1 MSDRKCIQGVWLIE
15 RGSGRNLV
23 SRAYAGIEIDMDLI
37 APFLSATHTFID
49 KASQE
54 SLQTVDT
61 EANRYIWE
69 ANDYLLFVMVVSKS
83 ARIGHMRFLLQ
94 YALNE
99 FSRKKVPKGET
110 LANVL
115 KDWHGAPGT
124 FKDFGQFVDEIVSQY
139 EETDDSLEAGKSM
152 DCLSVYSHLYR
163 SIMRVKTTTPV
174 RKKLGKRLRELM
186 KPLLDEYAFL
196 EKMAVD
202 DSGID
207 VLEIDVYEVPYRAL
221 KVALE
226 DILKVLARAVREN
239 VTDKAYRD
247 TLFNHTMPYVKSD
260 LPRMQTYAILDDVVR
275 HLF

>member
-1 MSDRKCIQGVWLIE
+1 MSDRRCIQGVWLIE

-61 EANRYIWE
+61 ETNRYIWE
-69 ANDYLLFVMVVSKS
+69 ANDHLLFVMVVSKS
-83 ARIGHMRFLLQ
+83 ARMGHMRFLLQ

-99 FSRKKVPKGET
+99 FSKKKVPKGET

-124 FKDFGQFVDEIVSQY
+124 FKDFGFFVDELISQY

-163 SIMRVKTTTPV
+163 SIMRVKAAKPV
-174 RKKLGKRLRELM
+174 RKKLVKRLKELM
-186 KPLLDEYAFL
+186 KPLQEEYSFLQNLPIDDAGVEVLD
-196 EKMAVD
+196 
-202 DSGID
+202 
-207 VLEIDVYEVPYRAL
+207 IDVYEVPYRAL
-221 KVALE
+221 KVTLE
-226 DILKVLARAVREN
+226 DVLRILAIAVRET
-239 VTDKAYRD
+239 VTENAYRD
-247 TLFNHTMPYVKSD
+247 MLFNHTMPYVKSD
-260 LPRMQTYAILDDVVR
+260 LQRLQTYAILDDVVR